1 MATAIPENHARFRL
15 LEIAEATGGVLF
27 GEIGGQ
33 TLEVVSD
40 SRRVTKDC
48 LFVALRGE
56 NHDAH
61 SFASLAVDG
70 GARAALV
77 ERATAFAKP
86 ASRVEVD
93 DTLRALGDLASFHRA
108 RWGGRVVAIT
118 GSAGKTTT
126 KELTAAALGD
136 LAVAKTIGNL
146 NNLVGV
152 PHTLFTLQAP
162 GVAVVEI
169 GTSKPGE
176 IARLAEI
183 AKPNLGLVT
192 CVAVAHTEGLGS
204 LEAVALEK
212 TSLLRDVEIAIVNRD
227 DEVLWEHA
235 SRVRNDLVGYG
246 VHPEARTR
254 LLERTLRGDLKSALR
269 VRAGDREV
277 EVVLSLVGGGAA
289 ANATAALSV
298 ASALGA
304 DLDRAA
310 RDLAT
315 VAPVAGRLELVR
327 GKNDVLVL
335 DDSYN
340 ANPASMRV
348 AFETAGEIAALTKR
362 SLVAVVGDMKELG
375 ADSER
380 AHREVAAQAEK
391 SGARAMRAVG
401 VEMAAARSSIAIH
414 HAALEP
420 ALDAIER
427 SIRPGDLVLV
437 KGSRS
442 MRMERVVERL
452 REAS

>member
-1 MATAIPENHARFRL
+1 
-15 LEIAEATGGVLF
+15 V
-27 GEIGGQ
+27 
-33 TLEVVSD
+33 
-40 SRRVTKDC
+40 
-48 LFVALRGE
+48 
-56 NHDAH
+56 
-61 SFASLAVDG
+61 
-70 GARAALV
+70 
-77 ERATAFAKP
+77 
-86 ASRVEVD
+86 VEV
-93 DTLRALGDLASFHRA
+93 
-108 RWGGRVVAIT
+108 
-118 GSAGKTTT
+118 
-126 KELTAAALGD
+126 
-136 LAVAKTIGNL
+136 
-146 NNLVGV
+146 
-152 PHTLFTLQAP
+152 
-162 GVAVVEI
+162 

-391 SGARAMRAVG
+391 SGARAMHAVG